1 MTSGTSTDF
10 SIANIVYGAD
20 YDFSFDVF
28 YDNGIAPSLVSSVYL
43 DADGTDL
50 LFVYSLPTEKVLVD
64 VDSLTPAAGGPQPAY
79 EYIDINSAGLDLVVT
94 GSGDVNNSSNGWA
107 IGNQNIN
114 PGEYIV
120 FSYFSDYGLVGPPTP
135 EFVTD
140 FEFQT
145 SKYTGGIS
153 STRLA
158 VEVFYSDGSV
168 GFWIVSDLLEGA
180 TIAIGDTGLV
190 AVNPDPG
197 DPPPVIVTGAGHTVT
212 DYSLLYREVDIQY
225 IGQKG
230 GLNLTNAAF
239 NSYEQNADGLSFAV
253 NIVPIDSDGDTAT
266 ETLTVVLEGTDGTS
280 DELDVSVGPVVLDLN
295 RDSTVEYLHLESSAE
310 PYSLGIFQLAAWLAP
325 ADGLLVYDYNADGLI
340 AEPKE
345 FVFTMWGDDPAVL
358 SDMQALAAYFDSTG
372 DGFLDASDDAWEY
385 FGVWQDLNIDGI
397 QQEGE
402 FYGLDH
408 WGIESIALEYDAD
421 SASYAAAD
429 GDVQVYGQM
438 TVTYDDG
445 TTGLAEDV
453 AFAVASVD
461 RAETL
466 VEPIAVDSSAVSSVE
481 DLVSSYLESMH
492 SAGDLDG
499 NGDLSQSE
507 FASGLDLAVND
518 YLNANALSA
527 DEYGAIEQE
536 VFNLLSEQINDLDP
550 DSPVDIQ
557 IDDQGNA
564 DAADLIAALDLTFD
578 ELMPP
583 DMAEAFDP
591 VPVASEYG

>member
-1 MTSGTSTDF
+1 M
-10 SIANIVYGAD
+10 
-20 YDFSFDVF
+20 
-28 YDNGIAPSLVSSVYL
+28 
-43 DADGTDL
+43 
-50 LFVYSLPTEKVLVD
+50 
-64 VDSLTPAAGGPQPAY
+64 
-79 EYIDINSAGLDLVVT
+79 
-94 GSGDVNNSSNGWA
+94 
-107 IGNQNIN
+107 
-114 PGEYIV
+114 
-120 FSYFSDYGLVGPPTP
+120 
-135 EFVTD
+135 
-140 FEFQT
+140 
-145 SKYTGGIS
+145 
-153 STRLA
+153 
-158 VEVFYSDGSV
+158 
-168 GFWIVSDLLEGA
+168 
-180 TIAIGDTGLV
+180 
-190 AVNPDPG
+190 
-197 DPPPVIVTGAGHTVT
+197 
-212 DYSLLYREVDIQY
+212 
-225 IGQKG
+225 
-230 GLNLTNAAF
+230 
-239 NSYEQNADGLSFAV
+239 
-253 NIVPIDSDGDTAT
+253 PIDSDDDTAT

-402 FYGLDH
+402 FYGLDP
-408 WGIESIALEYDAD
+408 WSIESIALEYDAD

-429 GDVQVYGQM
+429 GEVQVYGQM
-438 TVTYDDG
+438 TVTYDNG

-453 AFAVASVD
+453 AFAVTSVD
-461 RAETL
+461 RAEIV

-481 DLVSSYLESMH
+481 DLVNSYIESMH
-492 SAGDLDG
+492 SVGDLDG
-499 NGDLSQSE
+499 NGDLSQSD
-507 FASGLDLAVND
+507 FASDLDLAVSD
-518 YLNANALSA
+518 YIDANALSA

-536 VFNLLSEQINDLDP
+536 VFNLLAEQINDLDP

-583 DMAEAFDP
+583 DLPEAFDP
-591 VPVASEYG
+591 VPVANEYG